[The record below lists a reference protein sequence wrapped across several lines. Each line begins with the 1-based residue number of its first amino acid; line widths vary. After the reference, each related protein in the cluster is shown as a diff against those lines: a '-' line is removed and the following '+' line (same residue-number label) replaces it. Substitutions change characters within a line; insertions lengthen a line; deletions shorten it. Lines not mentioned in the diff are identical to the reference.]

1 MNLLVDVTINTI
13 YRKLQTKTSN
23 RKGKDCELLQFSI
36 LDLLNAIGDGNCQ
49 YTGKGFDS
57 LDDISFERVNP
68 KLGYVKGN
76 VVMVNGIVNQTKGCL
91 DSFVHNDVIPVPMKI
106 KLMRKAIYQLEKE
119 LKQSSL
125 A

>member
-1 MNLLVDVTINTI
+1 MNLLVDVTMDAL
-13 YRKLQTKTSN
+13 YRKLQSKSNN

-36 LDLLNAIGDGNCQ
+36 LDMLNAIGDGNCQ

-76 VVMVNGIVNQTKGCL
+76 VVMVKGIVNQTKGCL
-91 DSFVHNDVIPVPMKI
+91 SSF
-106 KLMRKAIYQLEKE
+106 
-119 LKQSSL
+119 SS
-125 A
+125 